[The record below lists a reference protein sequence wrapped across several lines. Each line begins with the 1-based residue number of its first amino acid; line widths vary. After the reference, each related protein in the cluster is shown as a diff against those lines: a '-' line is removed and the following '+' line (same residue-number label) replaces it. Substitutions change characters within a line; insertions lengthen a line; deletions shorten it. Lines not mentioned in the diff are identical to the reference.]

1 MSRVPQSATRFAA
14 SAKNR
19 RASAL
24 LALGL
29 AFAMPGLASACRCL
43 DPGPAAPAYSKASV
57 VLTGTVLRVRTN
69 ADATVTAT
77 VRVAQSWKQSLSGEV
92 ELSTVATTC
101 AFPFAEG
108 GRYVFFA
115 RQQPTGPGIYT
126 ARCMGSADIGQS
138 TATLEWLRR
147 HGRPKQDIVSP

>member
-43 DPGPAAPAYSKASV
+43 DPGPAAPACNKASV
-57 VLTGTVLRVRTN
+57 VLTGTVLR
-69 ADATVTAT
+69 
-77 VRVAQSWKQSLSGEV
+77 
-92 ELSTVATTC
+92 C
-101 AFPFAEG
+101 A
-108 GRYVFFA
+108 
-115 RQQPTGPGIYT
+115 PTPT
-126 ARCMGSADIGQS
+126 PRSPRPCVLRNHGSD
-138 TATLEWLRR
+138 R
-147 HGRPKQDIVSP
+147 